1 MIRRA
6 TCIAFAAAGVLALS
20 AVASAAEEL
29 KAVVTKAPFPQRSLI
44 VSLPTGMRVD
54 ASRVRVQENGE
65 DVRGLTVLPADAAG
79 GRRFGAV
86 LAIDT
91 SNSMRGEP
99 IAAAMEAAR
108 AFVARLNPG
117 QPLAILAFDS
127 SPRPLLRFTADR
139 AAMVA
144 ALAKTPKLSEGTRLY
159 DGVVAATAMIRR
171 AGINPGTIVLLTDG
185 RDTGSK
191 ATLDDAARTVSVQ
204 RVRVFAIGM
213 RSDVFEPEPLQT
225 LADAANGAFVETGSA
240 RDLAAVYDSLGVR
253 LASEYLL
260 TYRSLAR
267 LGTEVDVRVTITGVE
282 GTAGATYRAPSLA
295 DLATPPFHRSF
306 AQQLWSSPASML
318 LAALLVSALTA
329 LAVLLVLRPGARTLR
344 QRMAEFVSL
353 AKGEP
358 DKEERRKSQLS
369 TNELLRRAEEPFH
382 RVRGWT
388 KFKEELEIAEV
399 EMPALQIVL
408 WTLLGT
414 VVVMW
419 LIATLTGVGIFAV
432 FGLVVPWIVRSM
444 LKRKLRKKREAFSE
458 QLPDNLQVLASALRA
473 GHSLIGALSVVVEES
488 AEPSRSEFRRVIAD
502 EQLGVPLEDALSVV
516 VYRMDNKDLE
526 QVALVAALQRR
537 TGSSAAEVIERVTE
551 TVRER
556 FELRRLINTL
566 TAQGR
571 LSRWIVSLLPPAL
584 MVVITLINPNY
595 LRPLF
600 VTSGGRILLVIATF
614 MVILGSLVIKKI
626 VDIEV

>member
-1 MIRRA
+1 MIGRA
-6 TCIAFAAAGVLALS
+6 ACIAIAAAAALALS
-20 AVASAAEEL
+20 ATAAAAEEL
-29 KAVVTKAPFPQRSLI
+29 KAVITKAPFPQRSLV
-44 VSLPTGMRVD
+44 VSLPTGMRID
-54 ASRVRVQENGE
+54 ASRVTVQENGE
-65 DVRGLTVLPADAAG
+65 DVRGLYVVPADAAAG
-79 GRRFGAV
+79 KRFGAV

-117 QPLAILAFDS
+117 QPLAILTFGG
-127 SPRPLLRFTADR
+127 SPRVLLRFTTNR
-139 AAMVA
+139 AAIVA
-144 ALAKTPKLSEGTRLY
+144 ALAKTPKLSEGTGLY
-159 DGVVAATAMIRR
+159 DGVVASTALVRR
-171 AGINPGTIVLLTDG
+171 ARVSPGTIVLLTDG
-185 RDTGSK
+185 RDVGSK
-191 ATLDDAARTVSVQ
+191 ATLDDATRAASRQ

-213 RSDVFEPEPLQT
+213 HSPAFEPEPLQV
-225 LADAANGAFVETGSA
+225 LADAAGGSFIEA
-240 RDLAAVYDSLGVR
+240 ASTRDLAAIYDSLGVR
-253 LASEYLL
+253 LASEYVI

-267 LGTEVDVRVTITGVE
+267 LGSEVDVSITVAGVD
-282 GTAGATYRAPSLA
+282 GTARDAYRAPSLA
-295 DLATPPFHRSF
+295 DQAGPPFHRSF
-306 AQQLWSSPASML
+306 AQRLWSSPLSMV

-329 LAVLLVLRPGARTLR
+329 LVVLLTLRPRSAALKRRL
-344 QRMAEFVSL
+344 ADFVSL
-353 AKGEP
+353 AQAEP
-358 DKEERRKSQLS
+358 EEERRKSQLS
-369 TNELLRRAEEPFH
+369 SDELLRRAESPFH

-408 WTLLGT
+408 WTALGT

-419 LIATLTGVGIFAV
+419 LIATLTGVGLFAV

-444 LKRKLRKKREAFSE
+444 LKRKLRKKRDAFAE

-516 VYRMDNKDLE
+516 VYRMNNKDLE

-584 MVVITLINPNY
+584 MVVITFINPNY
-595 LRPLF
+595 LKPLF
-600 VTSGGRILLVIATF
+600 ETSGGRILLVIATF
-614 MVILGSLVIKKI
+614 MVIMGSLVIKKI
-626 VDIEV
+626 VEIEV